1 MSLRILIADGH
12 RILRESIRG
21 MLELHDGFEV
31 VGDVEDCGT
40 AVDMVRHLKPDIV
53 VVDVSKN
60 ELMGIQSARQ
70 IKAFIPEIRFVFLDV
85 LTNERRVRKMLR
97 LNPDAY
103 LSKDCAF
110 EELLRAIE
118 VVSRGEKYLCV
129 GVSSFL
135 IQDYV
140 RQLNTGEILQT
151 SGLTSRQREI
161 LRLVTEGRTTKGIS
175 ETLDLS
181 EHTVENHRRNIMNKL
196 NIRSVAEL
204 TKYAIREGITTL

>member
-1 MSLRILIADGH
+1 MSLKILIADGH

-31 VGDVEDCGT
+31 VGDVEDCGI
-40 AVDMVRHLKPDIV
+40 AVNMARHLKPDII

-60 ELMGIQSARQ
+60 ELNGIQTIHQ
-70 IKAFIPEIRFVFLDV
+70 IKAFIPEVRIVFLDV
-85 LTNERRVRKMLR
+85 LTDERCVRRMLR

-103 LSKDCAF
+103 LLKDCAF
-110 EELLRAIE
+110 EELLNAIE

-129 GVSSFL
+129 GVSTFL
-135 IQDYV
+135 IDDYV
-140 RQLNTGEILQT
+140 RQLSTGEMLRT
-151 SGLTSRQREI
+151 SGLTSRQKEV
-161 LRLVTEGRTTKGIS
+161 LQLVTEGRTTKGIS